1 MALRSMLLLLLTSG
15 LLVSASSPLLAE
27 RQQTPPPETQGLH
40 RLMVNAGKLYF
51 GTAIETNNFNDRPYR
66 AIADN
71 PDEFGLYVPEN
82 SQKWEAIEP
91 RQGAFSFD
99 AADSVAR
106 LAKTNGQ
113 LFRCHTLTWHSQLP
127 PFGTHRPPP
136 SPSPPPS
143 NPPPPTVQNGTWT
156 RTTLTAVLTAHIT
169 SVVSHYKSLCY
180 AWDVVNE
187 ALAENGTLRSSV
199 FSQILGPSFL
209 PLSFSLAGAADPSA
223 KLYYNDFNLETTP
236 AKAAG
241 ALRIVQQ
248 IQAAA
253 APIHGIGFQA
263 HFRVGQTP
271 NRTALVALQARF
283 VALGLETSFTELD
296 VAHLALP
303 ANATAVA
310 RQAADY
316 VGVVQACLD
325 VPKCVGIVVWQFTDK
340 YSWIPNTFPGLGDA
354 CLFDRDFNK
363 KPAYTAVA
371 SVLAAAATGRPAV
384 APPPQ
389 RSGGS
394 RVLGVTGG
402 AVEVDEMGVAPVAAG
417 GDAAPGLRSA
427 GVSRVG
433 MLGGLL
439 WPVLVTGLFVS

>member
-1 MALRSMLLLLLTSG
+1 MLLLLTSG
-15 LLVSASSPLLAE
+15 LLVSASTLLAE
-27 RQQTPPPETQGLH
+27 RQQTPPAAVAPESQGLH

-71 PDEFGLYVPEN
+71 PDEFGMYVPEN
-82 SQKWEAIEP
+82 SQKWEAIQP
-91 RQGAFSFD
+91 RQGVFSFD

-127 PFGTHRPPP
+127 PF
-136 SPSPPPS
+136 
-143 NPPPPTVQNGTWT
+143 VQNGTWT
-156 RTTLTAVLTAHIT
+156 RATLTAVLTAHIT
-169 SVVSHYKSLCY
+169 SVVTHYKSLCY

-187 ALAENGTLRSSV
+187 ALAENGTLRASV

-209 PLSFSLAGAADPSA
+209 PLSFSVAGAADPSA

-271 NRTALVALQARF
+271 NRTALVTLQNRF

-296 VAHLALP
+296 VAHLTLP

-310 RQAADY
+310 RQATDY

-325 VPKCVGIVVWQFTDK
+325 VPRCVGIVVWQFTDK

-354 CLFDRDFNK
+354 CLFDRDFK
-363 KPAYTAVA
+363 PKPAYTAVA
-371 SVLAAAATGRPAV
+371 SVLAAAATGRPPP
-384 APPPQ
+384 PPPQ
-389 RSGGS
+389 RSGG
-394 RVLGVTGG
+394 
-402 AVEVDEMGVAPVAAG
+402 
-417 GDAAPGLRSA
+417 
-427 GVSRVG
+427 SRVG

-439 WPVLVTGLFVS
+439 WPVVVAGLFVW

>member
-1 MALRSMLLLLLTSG
+1 M
-15 LLVSASSPLLAE
+15 VP
-27 RQQTPPPETQGLH
+27 TPPP
-40 RLMVNAGKLYF
+40 
-51 GTAIETNNFNDRPYR
+51 
-66 AIADN
+66 
-71 PDEFGLYVPEN
+71 
-82 SQKWEAIEP
+82 
-91 RQGAFSFD
+91 
-99 AADSVAR
+99 
-106 LAKTNGQ
+106 
-113 LFRCHTLTWHSQLP
+113 
-127 PFGTHRPPP
+127 PPP
-136 SPSPPPS
+136 PSPPPS
-143 NPPPPTVQNGTWT
+143 NPLTVQNGTWT

-169 SVVSHYKSLCY
+169 SVVTHYKSLCY

-187 ALAENGTLRSSV
+187 ALAENGTLRASV

-241 ALRIVQQ
+241 AIRIVQQ

-263 HFRVGQTP
+263 HFRVGRTP
-271 NRTALVALQARF
+271 NRTALVALQERF

-325 VPKCVGIVVWQFTDK
+325 VPRCVGIVVWQFTDK

-354 CLFDRDFNK
+354 CLFDREFRK

-402 AVEVDEMGVAPVAAG
+402 AVQVDEMGVAPAAVG
-417 GDAAPGLRSA
+417 GDTAPGLRSA

-439 WPVLVTGLFVS
+439 WPAVVAGLFVL